1 MSDNSGNATT
11 NMVNSNNATKT
22 ASSDNAAK
30 TANSDNTAKTIADDK
45 ATKTI
50 SPQEVVVGKGI
61 NRLDGR
67 LKVTGKAQYSAE
79 FPLKNVACAVLLQST
94 ISKGTISS
102 IDTSEAE
109 RQPGVIKIITYVN
122 APRVE
127 TSKKMAVENVL
138 DLLQDNVIHYNR
150 QNIGVVV
157 GETFEA
163 ARDAA
168 ALVKFSYASET
179 PVLDFHDNL
188 GNSVPAPPGF
198 HKNDSKRGDPDK
210 GFAEAAVKI
219 QNTYSTPMENH
230 NPMEPHATT
239 AVWNGDKLTI
249 YDATQSVFNC
259 QGKIA
264 HIFGIPTENVRV
276 ISYFVGGG
284 FGGKGSV
291 WSHVPLAVLAARM
304 VSRPVKVALARAH
317 MYGPVGYRP
326 ATLQHVKLGADKD
339 GRLTSISHEGIIQSA
354 NIDSFCEY
362 VALPARYL
370 YSCPNVQTSH
380 KLVRLDVGKP
390 TFMRAPGESTGTY
403 ALESAMD
410 ELACSLNIDPIELRL
425 KNYADKDEDADLP
438 YSSKSLKQ
446 CYQVGAK
453 HFGWSARK
461 MQPRSMTDGKY
472 LIGWGMASATY
483 PVHRMPSSAKATI
496 LADGTALVQAGS
508 QDIGTGTYTV
518 MTQIAADNLA
528 LPVPKVQFQ
537 SGDTNLPRTPVSGGS
552 TTVSSTGA
560 AILLACQDAIG
571 KLAAVA
577 VADKNSPLFGASID
591 KIQPAEGRLTL
602 KDQSAKADAYEDIL
616 SRNRLKS
623 MEGKANSDPTAG
635 SKEYS
640 MHSFGAHFAEVRV
653 DPEIGTI
660 RVNRWVAA
668 FGAGKIINAK
678 TARSQMYGGII
689 YGIGMALTEETM
701 LDTELGRV
709 MNADLA
715 EYHVP
720 VHADIPEIDINFVDE
735 TDYHINPVGA
745 KGVGEIGITGVAAA
759 IANAVYHAT
768 GVRVRDL
775 PITLDKILV

>member
-1 MSDNSGNATT
+1 MSEGSE
-11 NMVNSNNATKT
+11 
-22 ASSDNAAK
+22 
-30 TANSDNTAKTIADDK
+30 IE
-45 ATKTI
+45 KTI
-50 SPQEVVVGKGI
+50 SPRDVVVGKGI

-79 FPLKNVACAVLLQST
+79 FPLKDVACAVLLQST
-94 ISKGTISS
+94 ISKGTING
-102 IDTSEAE
+102 IDTSDAE
-109 RQPGVIKIITYVN
+109 RQPGVIKIITYKN
-122 APRVE
+122 APKVE
-127 TSKKMAVENVL
+127 TSKKMAMENIL

-168 ALVKFSYASET
+168 ALVKVSYASEA

-188 GNSVPAPPGF
+188 GKSTPAPPG
-198 HKNDSKRGDPDK
+198 HNKNDSKRGDFDA
-210 GFAEAAVKI
+210 GFGAAAVKI
-219 QNTYSTPMENH
+219 EQTYSTPMENH

-239 AVWNGDKLTI
+239 AVWNGDKLTV
-249 YDATQSVFNC
+249 YDSTQSVFGC
-259 QGKIA
+259 QGKLA
-264 HIFGIPTENVRV
+264 HIFGVPTENVRV

-291 WSHVPLAVLAARM
+291 WSHVPLAALAARM
-304 VSRPVKVALARAH
+304 VSRPVKVVLARAN

-326 ATLQHVKLGADKD
+326 ATMQYVKLGADKD
-339 GRLTSISHEGIIQSA
+339 GRLTAISHEGVIQSA
-354 NIDSFCEY
+354 NVDQFIEY
-362 VALPARYL
+362 VGLPARYL
-370 YSCPNVQTSH
+370 YSCPNVQTNH
-380 KLVRLDVGKP
+380 RLVRLDVGKP

-410 ELACSLNIDPIELRL
+410 ELAYSLQLDPIELRL
-425 KNYADKDEDADLP
+425 RNYADKDEDAGLP

-446 CYQVGAK
+446 CYKVGAER
-453 HFGWSARK
+453 FGWSKRK

-483 PVHRMPSSAKATI
+483 PVHRMPASAKATI
-496 LADGTALVQAGS
+496 LADGSAVVQAGS

-552 TTVSSTGA
+552 TTVSSTGS

-577 VADKNSPLFGASID
+577 VADKSSPLFGMAID
-591 KIQPAEGRLTL
+591 QIQPADGKLLL
-602 KDQSAKADAYEDIL
+602 KDQSDKADAYKDIL
-616 SRNRLKS
+616 SRNGLKS
-623 MEGKANSDPTAG
+623 IEGKANSDPTAG

-640 MHSFGAHFAEVRV
+640 MHSFGAQFAEVRV
-653 DPEIGTI
+653 DPELGNI
-660 RVNRWVAA
+660 RVSRWVGA

-678 TARSQMYGGII
+678 TARSQMNGGVI

-701 LDTELGRV
+701 LDTGLGRI

-720 VHADIPEIDINFVDE
+720 VHADIPEIDISFVDE